1 MRAFKR
7 PESVLV
13 VVHTVGGEVLQ
24 LRRREPA
31 DFWQSVTGSLNA
43 GEWPLAA
50 ARRELREETGL
61 AADAGL
67 TDTGVINRY
76 PIHPA
81 WRHKYAP
88 EVRENVEHVFT
99 LALPEP
105 IPVHISHSEH
115 EEYVWLPYAE
125 AAARAGSA
133 TDRAAILGLFAPDSV
148 EA

>member
-1 MRAFKR
+1 MSKR

-13 VVHTVGGEVLQ
+13 VVYTATGEVLQ

-31 DFWQSVTGSLNA
+31 DFWQSITGSLNP
-43 GEWPLAA
+43 GESPMVA

-61 AADAGL
+61 AADADL

-81 WRHKYAP
+81 WRHRYAAG
-88 EVRENVEHVFT
+88 VRENVEHVFT
-99 LALPEP
+99 LALPARAT
-105 IPVHISHSEH
+105 ISISRDEH
-115 EEYVWLPYAE
+115 LDYAWLPYAE

-133 TDRAAILGLFAPDSV
+133 TDRAAILALFAPHP
-148 EA
+148 ALA